1 MGRFNLKAEDKMK
14 AIKAKRSQV
23 AMLMILGLVIFIVI
37 SLVLYLSKSAVR
49 KQGQQSIKSVQEA
62 ALEMQPIKEYAVK
75 CLDKLSKD
83 AVLLLGRQA
92 GYIYASQ
99 GGLLV
104 DYQDTDEGL
113 FFVSHNGF
121 KVAYNILP
129 PKFTIPPYASEAPDY
144 PWKTFPYRTSASN
157 AEIFDGFFGISNI
170 PPLNS
175 SEGPNS
181 IQAQIESFVDSNL
194 ANCIDSGIFANQGLD
209 IQMQKPK
216 TSVIIGSSNIAVAS
230 SMQISI
236 SNPKTK
242 EVAELNEF
250 STTLD
255 IGMRD
260 IYFFA
265 KDLIENDIK
274 NIKFNMSDAR
284 NNKESLS
291 IEIIWDAFSKD
302 DVVIV
307 TDKKSLVSGNPY
319 NYVFARK
326 NRMPALFY
334 IRNAELKFPHNFKIN
349 QSQLLKNYE
358 MKAEDPDED
367 AYTFS
372 ITPQLPKILNV
383 PQIKFKVEATDGQL
397 SDHQII
403 TVNRI

>member
-1 MGRFNLKAEDKMK
+1 MGGFNLKAEDKMK
-14 AIKAKRSQV
+14 AMNAKRSQV
-23 AMLMILGLVIFIVI
+23 TMLMILGLVIFIVI

-49 KQGQQSIKSVQEA
+49 KQGQQNIKNIQEA
-62 ALEMQPIKEYAVK
+62 ALETQPIKEYAVK

-83 AVLLLGRQA
+83 AVLLLGRQG

-99 GGLLV
+99 GGPLV

-157 AEIFDGFFGISNI
+157 TEIFDGFFGISNI

-194 ANCIDSGIFANQGLD
+194 ASCMDSGIFAKQGLE
-209 IQMQKPK
+209 IRMQKPK
-216 TSVIIGSSNIAVAS
+216 TSVTIGSSNMAVAS

-242 EVAELNEF
+242 EAAELDEF

-260 IYFFA
+260 AYFFA

-274 NIKFNMSDAR
+274 NIKFNISDAR
-284 NNKESLS
+284 NSKESLS
-291 IEIIWDAFSKD
+291 VEIIRDAFLKD
-302 DVVIV
+302 DLVVI
-307 TDKKSLVSGNPY
+307 TDDKSLISGNPY
-319 NYVFARK
+319 KYVFARK

-334 IRNAELKFPHNFKIN
+334 IRNTELKFPHNFEIN

-358 MKAEDPDED
+358 MRAEDPDED
-367 AYTFS
+367 EYAFS
-372 ITPQLPKILNV
+372 VTPQLPKTLNV
-383 PQIKFKVEATDGQL
+383 PQIKFKVEVADGQL
-397 SDHQII
+397 SDYQII